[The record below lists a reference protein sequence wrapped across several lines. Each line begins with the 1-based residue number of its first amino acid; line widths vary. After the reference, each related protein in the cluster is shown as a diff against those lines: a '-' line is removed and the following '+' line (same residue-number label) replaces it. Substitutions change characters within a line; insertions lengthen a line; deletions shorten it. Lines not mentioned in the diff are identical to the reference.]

1 MKFGRL
7 QFWSLLGPLIVVA
20 VPYTFALIVMWAD
33 SGSSL
38 EERGAPVLLLASLLA
53 CVVEFVAVPSALFQ
67 LWRHA
72 EYRTIT
78 NFLVV
83 AVGGIPVAI
92 CILLVASVVY
102 GH

>member
-1 MKFGRL
+1 M
-7 QFWSLLGPLIVVA
+7 
-20 VPYTFALIVMWAD
+20 
-33 SGSSL
+33 
-38 EERGAPVLLLASLLA
+38 
-53 CVVEFVAVPSALFQ
+53 
-67 LWRHA
+67 WRHA

-102 GH
+102 GHG

>member
-1 MKFGRL
+1 
-7 QFWSLLGPLIVVA
+7 
-20 VPYTFALIVMWAD
+20 
-33 SGSSL
+33 
-38 EERGAPVLLLASLLA
+38 
-53 CVVEFVAVPSALFQ
+53 VEFVAVPSALFQ